1 MLDDVILNKREIIQ
15 EELGD
20 LGLGEAFLD
29 LTADVGSRKGRA

>member
-20 LGLGEAFLD
+20 LELGEGFLD
-29 LTADVGSRKGRA
+29 LTPDAGRVEG